1 MKTDL
6 IKFFF
11 FRWRLR
17 YIKSDFKGQLPKL
30 YDEGPSGTSLIPSDM
45 NNMNKEEPSRYV
57 RGKERGGKWQKI
69 IMNSFSV

>member
-1 MKTDL
+1 M
-6 IKFFF
+6 
-11 FRWRLR
+11 R

-57 RGKERGGKWQKI
+57 RGKERERRE
-69 IMNSFSV
+69 MAENNHELFLSV